1 MIHSLFDITGRKVLV
16 TGASRGLGYG
26 MAEALLEAGAE
37 AVIVGTSDRIQD
49 AAATLA
55 QSTGGKVHPVQA
67 DLGQRDQL
75 RQCFDG
81 AVNTLGT
88 LDILVVCHGIQRR
101 APAEQFSIE
110 HWDEVIEVNL
120 SSVFLLDQLA
130 GQVMLPKGKGKI
142 INVASLLS
150 FSGGITVPAYAA
162 AKAGVS
168 RLTMSFANEWAARG
182 VNVNAIA
189 PGYMA
194 TDLNVALRN
203 DANRYQEITN
213 RIPAGRWGSAQDL
226 KGITLLLA
234 SDASDYINGVTIPVD
249 GGWMGR

>member
-1 MIHSLFDITGRKVLV
+1 MVQAMFDLTGRKALV
-16 TGASRGLGYG
+16 TGASKGLGYG

-37 AVIVGTSDRIQD
+37 AVIVGSSERVHT
-49 AAATLA
+49 AANQLT
-55 QSTGGKVHPVQA
+55 QSTGGKVHPLQS
-67 DLGQRDQL
+67 DLGKRDQL
-75 RQCFDG
+75 LHCFND
-81 AVNTLGT
+81 AVNILGT

-101 APAEQFSIE
+101 FPAEQFPLE
-110 HWDEVIEVNL
+110 QWDEVLEVNL
-120 SSVFLLDQLA
+120 SSVFMLDQLA
-130 GQVMLPKGKGKI
+130 GQIMLPKGKGKI

-168 RLTMSFANEWAARG
+168 RLTMSFSNEWAGRG

-189 PGYMA
+189 PGYMD
-194 TDLNVALRN
+194 TELNTALKA
-203 DANRYQEITN
+203 DTNRYQAITS
-213 RIPAGRWGSAQDL
+213 RIPAGRWGTADDM